1 MKKLD
6 WICIVSLLLVVLV
19 IFVVSCFFFDE
30 AEYRI
35 LMGAMCFGVWLV
47 YTSIMVAYR
56 LLSRRGRETL
66 EIKLSRQGFNAQRS
80 YHYSTDA
87 GINIM
92 VYIDFDSKQF
102 ASNQIYNYVIPFSR
116 IASGRVEIRSN
127 ALNSNKSAVAYVISI
142 RRKGSENYYDYI
154 EVFGTVVEND
164 DLSDGEEITNLM
176 IAKYPS
182 LKDIVELDRDLQRI
196 IEINKSDDVF
206 ISEIP
211 DGDWQKAAD
220 SDEIDY
226 DPNENTN
233 PNYTK
238 PPFSDKKW

>member
-35 LMGAMCFGVWLV
+35 MMGAMCFGIWLV

-56 LLSRRGRETL
+56 LLSRRGHETL
-66 EIKLSRQGFNAQRS
+66 EIKLSRQGFNTQRS

-87 GINIM
+87 GINITA
-92 VYIDFDSKQF
+92 YIDFDGKQF

-127 ALNSNKSAVAYVISI
+127 ALNANKSTVAYVISI
-142 RRKGSENYYDYI
+142 RRKDSDNNYDYI
-154 EVFGTVVEND
+154 DLFHTVVDNID
-164 DLSDGEEITNLM
+164 ITDKEEITELM

-182 LKDIVELDRDLQRI
+182 LKDIVELDSDVQRI
-196 IEINKSDDVF
+196 IEINKSNGILVDELTDD
-206 ISEIP
+206 
-211 DGDWQKAAD
+211 DWQKDAD